1 MSNDDQ
7 LKVRQTASKKQS
19 FKELTIVRD
28 VIFWI
33 DLVGEGQNENAIFAR
48 PFNEKE
54 AFPQKLTS
62 NKYNIKNNFHGYG
75 GKSYKCI
82 YLKNNFYLIW
92 IDQITNAVWFQI
104 FKEVASN
111 SRSQKRYLDSV
122 QEPRQLSKSI
132 NGNFDSSFVI
142 SQKNFLYGICEINNR
157 DYLFSLNLKKTKQD
171 IFRIKKFKNFAGELS
186 SNNSVSLLSWVE
198 WDSPYMP
205 WEKNDLCFAQI
216 DFDGKI
222 TKIKKFSDNLVN
234 AKKNVSF
241 FQPYWISETL
251 LLCSEDSSGWWNLLF
266 LDASKIENIFI
277 KKRVERNFVEYG
289 VPQWVSGITFF
300 SGDIKDLFCL
310 AKKENN
316 LVVEQYKDLQFVKE
330 FSTPFTS
337 ISDFSV
343 FEKKV
348 VLKGHGSDFFGNL
361 LEIYCKKEVL
371 SNVLEEINAEY
382 IKIKD
387 CSKPESFWFK
397 GFEDKST
404 HSFLYRPLVEK
415 FRKPPLFVR
424 AHSGPTSFFD
434 GSYNSEVQ
442 YWTKKGFFV
451 AEVNYGGSSGFG
463 KAYRER
469 LNYKWGI
476 VDSYDCKALALELL
490 KSNLVD
496 SDKVVIFGNSAGGL
510 TALNC
515 LLYGSIFKAAI
526 CRYPV
531 IDLKDMHYNTHRF
544 EKNYLN
550 SLVGNYAKKYDDYIN
565 RSPINHI
572 YKIKKPILLFHGKKD
587 TVISYKQTLKIQEIL
602 IQNNKYSEVIFFDNE
617 GHGFRNIENKK
628 VVMQKSQEFLK
639 NALNI

>member
-1 MSNDDQ
+1 MSNDDK
-7 LKVRQTASKKQS
+7 LKVRQLESKKKA
-19 FKELTIVRD
+19 FKELTIIRD
-28 VIFWI
+28 TIFWI
-33 DLVGEGQNENAIFAR
+33 DVVGEGQNENAIFAR

-62 NKYNIKNNFHGYG
+62 KKYNIKNNFHGYG

-82 YLKNNFYLIW
+82 NFKNNFYLIW
-92 IDQITNAVWFQI
+92 IDQITKAVWFQI
-104 FKEVASN
+104 FKEAASN
-111 SRSQKRYLDSV
+111 YRVQNKYLDSV

-132 NGNFDSSFVI
+132 DGNFDSSFVI
-142 SQKNFLYGICEINNR
+142 SEKFLLYGICEINNR
-157 DYLFSLNLKKTKQD
+157 DYLFSLSLKKTKQD
-171 IFRIKKFKNFAGELS
+171 INRMKKFKNFAGELS
-186 SNNSVSLLSWVE
+186 SNTSADLLSWIE

-205 WEKNDLCFAQI
+205 WEKNDLFFAQI
-216 DFDGKI
+216 DLDGEI
-222 TKIKKFSDNLVN
+222 QKIKKFSNKLIN

-251 LLCSEDSSGWWNLLF
+251 LVCSEDSSGWWNLLF
-266 LDASKIENIFI
+266 LDINEIENIYI
-277 KKRVERNFVEYG
+277 KKRVERNLIEYG
-289 VPQWVSGITFF
+289 IPQWVSGITFF
-300 SGDIKDLFCL
+300 SGNIKNLFCL

-316 LVVEQYKDLQFVKE
+316 LIVEQYKDLEFVKE

-343 FEKKV
+343 FRKKVLLKGYGSDFLGIVFEIDFEKKV
-348 VLKGHGSDFFGNL
+348 
-361 LEIYCKKEVL
+361 L
-371 SNVLEEINAEY
+371 SNFSEHIFVDH
-382 IKIKD
+382 IKD
-387 CSKPESFWFK
+387 CSKPETFWFK

-404 HSFLYRPLVEK
+404 HSFLYRPLVEN
-415 FRKPPLFVR
+415 FRKPPLLVR

-442 YWTKKGFFV
+442 YWTTKGFFV

-476 VDSYDCKALALELL
+476 VDSYDCKALALELI

-496 SDKVVIFGNSAGGL
+496 SEKVVIFGNSAGGL

-515 LLYGSIFKAAI
+515 LLYGSIFTAAI
-526 CRYPV
+526 CKYPV

-544 EKNYLN
+544 EKDYLN
-550 SLVGNYAKKYDDYIN
+550 SLVGNYAKNHDNYIN
-565 RSPINHI
+565 RSPINYI
-572 YKIKKPILLFHGKKD
+572 NKIKKPILLFHGKKD
-587 TVISYKQTLKIQEIL
+587 KVISYEQTLKIQEIL
-602 IQNNKYSEVIFFDNE
+602 LRNNKYSEVMFFENE
-617 GHGFRNIENKK
+617 GHGFKNIENKK
-628 VVMQKSQEFLK
+628 VVMQKSQVFLK

>member
-7 LKVRQTASKKQS
+7 LKVRQTVSKKKS

-28 VIFWI
+28 IIFWI
-33 DLVGEGQNENAIFAR
+33 DVVGEGQNENAIFAR

-62 NKYNIKNNFHGYG
+62 KKYNIKNNFHGYG

-92 IDQITNAVWFQI
+92 IDQITKAVWFQI
-104 FKEVASN
+104 FKKAASTY
-111 SRSQKRYLDSV
+111 RSQNKYLVSV
-122 QEPRQLSKSI
+122 QEPNQVSKSI
-132 NGNFDSSFVI
+132 DGNFDSSFVI
-142 SQKNFLYGICEINNR
+142 SEKNLLYGICEINNR

-171 IFRIKKFKNFAGELS
+171 IHRIKKFKNFAGELS
-186 SNNSVSLLSWVE
+186 SNTSANLFSWIE

-205 WEKNDLCFAQI
+205 WEKNDLFFAQI
-216 DFDGKI
+216 DQDGEI
-222 TKIKKFSDNLVN
+222 QRIKKFSNKLIN
-234 AKKNVSF
+234 SKKNVSF

-251 LLCSEDSSGWWNLLF
+251 LVCSEDSSGWWNLLF
-266 LDASKIENIFI
+266 LDINEIENIFI
-277 KKRVERNFVEYG
+277 KKRVERNLIEYG
-289 VPQWVSGITFF
+289 TPQWVTGITFF
-300 SGDIKDLFCL
+300 SGTIKNLFCL

-316 LVVEQYKDLQFVKE
+316 FIVEQYKDLEFVKE

-343 FEKKV
+343 FRKKV
-348 VLKGHGSDFFGNL
+348 LLKGYGSDFFGIVF
-361 LEIYCKKEVL
+361 EIDFAKKVL
-371 SNVLEEINAEY
+371 SNFSEQIFFDH
-382 IKIKD
+382 KKD
-387 CSKPESFWFK
+387 CSKPETFWFK
-397 GFEDKST
+397 GFEDKAT
-404 HSFLYRPLVEK
+404 HCFLYRPLVENFK
-415 FRKPPLFVR
+415 KPPLLVR
-424 AHSGPTSFFD
+424 AHSGPTSCFD

-442 YWTKKGFFV
+442 YWTSKGFFV

-476 VDSYDCKALALELL
+476 VDSYDCKELAFELI
-490 KSNLVD
+490 KSNQVD
-496 SDKVVIFGNSAGGL
+496 SEKVVIFGNSAGGL

-515 LLYGSIFKAAI
+515 LLYGSIFAAAI
-526 CRYPV
+526 CKYPV

-544 EKNYLN
+544 EKDYLN
-550 SLVGNYAKKYDDYIN
+550 SLVGDYAKNHDDYIY

-572 YKIKKPILLFHGKKD
+572 NKIKKPILLFHGKKD

-617 GHGFRNIENKK
+617 GHGFRNNENRE

>member
-7 LKVRQTASKKQS
+7 LKVRQTVSKKKS

-28 VIFWI
+28 IIFWI

-48 PFNEKE
+48 PFNEKG

-62 NKYNIKNNFHGYG
+62 KKYNIKNNFHGYG
-75 GKSYKCI
+75 GRSYKCI
-82 YLKNNFYLIW
+82 YFKNNFYLIW

-111 SRSQKRYLDSV
+111 YRSQKRYLDSV
-122 QEPRQLSKSI
+122 QEQRQLSKSI
-132 NGNFDSSFVI
+132 DGNFDSSFVI
-142 SQKNFLYGICEINNR
+142 SKKNFLYGICEINNR
-157 DYLFSLNLKKTKQD
+157 DYLVSLNLNKTKQD
-171 IFRIKKFKNFAGELS
+171 IYRIKKFKNFAGELS
-186 SNNSVSLLSWVE
+186 SNTSVSLLSWVE
-198 WDSPYMP
+198 WDSPYMS

-216 DFDGKI
+216 DLDGEI
-222 TKIKKFSDNLVN
+222 TKIKKFSDKLINS
-234 AKKNVSF
+234 KKNVSF

-251 LLCSEDSSGWWNLLF
+251 LVCSEDSSGWWNLLF

-289 VPQWVSGITFF
+289 VPQWVSGIIFF
-300 SGDIKDLFCL
+300 SGDIKNLFCL
-310 AKKENN
+310 AKKGNN

-343 FEKKV
+343 FEKKI
-348 VLKGHGSDFFGNL
+348 VLKGHGSDFLGNL
-361 LEIYCKKEVL
+361 LEIDCKKDVL
-371 SNVLEEINAEY
+371 SNVFEEINAEY
-382 IKIKD
+382 IKD
-387 CSKPESFWFK
+387 CSKPETFWFK
-397 GFEDKST
+397 GFEAQST
-404 HSFLYRPLVEK
+404 HSFLYKPLVEN
-415 FRKPPLFVR
+415 FRKPPLLVR
-424 AHSGPTSFFD
+424 AHSGPTSCFD

-442 YWTKKGFFV
+442 YWTSQGFFV

-463 KAYRER
+463 KEYRER

-476 VDSYDCKALALELL
+476 VDSYDCEALALELI
-490 KSNLVD
+490 KSNQVD
-496 SDKVVIFGNSAGGL
+496 SEKVVIFGNSAGGL

-526 CRYPV
+526 CKYPV

-544 EKNYLN
+544 EKDYLN
-550 SLVGNYAKKYDDYIN
+550 SLVGNYAKNHDDYKN
-565 RSPINHI
+565 RSPINNI
-572 YKIKKPILLFHGKKD
+572 NKIKKPILLFHGKKD

-617 GHGFRNIENKK
+617 GHGFRNIENKE
-628 VVMQKSQEFLK
+628 VVMQKSREFLK
-639 NALNI
+639 NAFNI

>member
-7 LKVRQTASKKQS
+7 LKVRQTLSKKKS
-19 FKELTIVRD
+19 FKELTIVRNM
-28 VIFWI
+28 IFWV
-33 DLVGEGQNENAIFAR
+33 DSVAEDQNQNAIFAR

-54 AFPQKLTS
+54 AFPQKLT
-62 NKYNIKNNFHGYG
+62 NKKYNIKNNFHGYG

-111 SRSQKRYLDSV
+111 YRIQKIYLDSV

-132 NGNFDSSFVI
+132 DGNFDSSFVI

-171 IFRIKKFKNFAGELS
+171 IYRIKKFKNFAGELS
-186 SNNSVSLLSWVE
+186 SNISVSLLSWVE

-216 DFDGKI
+216 DLDGEI
-222 TKIKKFSDNLVN
+222 TKIKKFSDKLIN
-234 AKKNVSF
+234 AKKKVSF

-251 LLCSEDSSGWWNLLF
+251 LVCSEDSSGWWNLLF
-266 LDASKIENIFI
+266 LEASKIENIFI

-316 LVVEQYKDLQFVKE
+316 IVVEQYKDLQFVKE

-348 VLKGHGSDFFGNL
+348 VMKGHGYDFLGNL
-361 LEIYCKKEVL
+361 LEIDCKKEVL
-371 SNVLEEINAEY
+371 SNVFEEINAEY
-382 IKIKD
+382 IKD
-387 CSKPESFWFK
+387 SSKPESFWFK
-397 GFEDKST
+397 GFEAQST
-404 HSFLYRPLVEK
+404 HSFLYRPLVEN
-415 FRKPPLFVR
+415 FRKPPLLVR
-424 AHSGPTSFFD
+424 AHSGPTSCFD

-442 YWTKKGFFV
+442 YWTSKGFFV
-451 AEVNYGGSSGFG
+451 AEVNYGGSSGYG

-469 LNYKWGI
+469 LNHKWGI
-476 VDSYDCKALALELL
+476 VDSYDCNALALELI
-490 KSNLVD
+490 KSKKVD
-496 SDKVVIFGNSAGGL
+496 SEKVVIFGNSAGGL

-526 CRYPV
+526 CKYPV

-544 EKNYLN
+544 EKDYLN
-550 SLVGNYAKKYDDYIN
+550 SLVGNYAKNHDDYIN
-565 RSPINHI
+565 RSPISHI
-572 YKIKKPILLFHGKKD
+572 NNIKKPILLFHGKKD
-587 TVISYKQTLKIQEIL
+587 TVISYKQTLRIQETL

-617 GHGFRNIENKK
+617 GHGFRNIENRE